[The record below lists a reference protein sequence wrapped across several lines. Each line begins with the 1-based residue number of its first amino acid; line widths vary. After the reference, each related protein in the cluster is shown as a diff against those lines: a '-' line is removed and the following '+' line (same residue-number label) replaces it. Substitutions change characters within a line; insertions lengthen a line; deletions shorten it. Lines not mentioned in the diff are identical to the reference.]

1 MKTLLMILDRAKEPS
16 SWAALTGVA
25 AAVGVSAPAYAA
37 VSTAIAGVAGALA
50 FFLKEKGTPTT

>member
-1 MKTLLMILDRAKEPS
+1 MILDRAKEPS